1 MLQIAAHMLTG
12 GAPATASV
20 RREDACPKDWRNLA
34 DDASEPTAFCEEWF
48 LGPALRHL
56 QNGSDVR
63 LVDVRDGGGNLIG
76 LIPLTRHNRYGRM
89 PVRHVRNWMHF
100 QCFMG
105 SPLVRRGEEEP
116 FWLAIIDWLDA
127 SNWAQGLFTLSGIL
141 EDGPLHRG
149 LAQAAQ
155 LLGRPCPTVHR
166 YSRAALA
173 STLAPEE
180 YLATH
185 VRSKK
190 RKELRR
196 LANRL
201 ADTGTVSFHTLSDSA
216 QLGEWNSVFLA
227 LEAAG
232 WKGERGAAMGNDP
245 ATRAFFAEMMSA
257 AYRAGK
263 LDFQRLDLD
272 GRAIAMLINFRT
284 PPGSWSFKIAYDE
297 DLARFSPGVLIEL
310 ENLAKMLNDPEIDWM
325 DSCAVQDHPM
335 INSLWAER
343 RTLVQLTVPLSGA
356 RRQLIYRTCH
366 AAETSSAWLRNTL
379 GRTGGG
385 T

>member
-12 GAPATASV
+12 DTPATASL
-20 RREDACPKDWRNLA
+20 RQGDACPKDWRALA

-48 LGPALRHL
+48 LRPALRHL
-56 QNGSDVR
+56 QNGADIR
-63 LVDVRDGGGNLIG
+63 LLEARDHCGILIG
-76 LIPLTRHNRYGRM
+76 LIPLTLHDRYGRM

-105 SPLVRRGEEEP
+105 SPLIRRGEEMP
-116 FWLAIIDWLDA
+116 FWLAIIGWLDA
-127 SNWAQGLFTLSGIL
+127 NDWAKGLFTLSGIL
-141 EDGPLHRG
+141 EDGPIHNG

-155 LLGRPCPTVHR
+155 RLGRPCPTVHR
-166 YSRAALA
+166 YTRAALSSA
-173 STLAPEE
+173 SSPED
-180 YLATH
+180 YLAAN

-201 ADTGTVSFHTLSDSA
+201 SDTGAVSFRTLQDA
-216 QLGEWNSVFLA
+216 TQLADWNTEFLA

-232 WKGERGAAMGNDP
+232 WKGERGAALGNDP
-245 ATRAFFAEMMSA
+245 ATCAFFTEMTAA
-257 AYRAGK
+257 AYAAGK
-263 LDFQRLDLD
+263 LDFQRLNLN

-310 ENLAKMLNDPEIDWM
+310 ENLAKVLNDPEIDWM
-325 DSCAVQDHPM
+325 DSCAVQDHSM

-343 RTLVQLTVPLSGA
+343 RSIIQLSVPLSGA

-366 AAETSSAWLRNTL
+366 AAEQTSAWLRKNL
-379 GRTGGG
+379 GLTGGKS
-385 T
+385 